1 MQRKY
6 PMECNPLT
14 DEAREDEKK
23 KKKKKTWPQMKCEAK
38 YTMLCAQRWKTLAG
52 EVFFFTGPSRS
63 VARVGGVHCVCVCVC
78 VRACVCVWRGSWV
91 QVLPYWANSANNSS
105 LTRWLHSVPDPTA
118 EKYASRSTLSEPA
131 FFASSKTMEWAPQ
144 LEAAA
149 RIWYYIRRASV
160 ASQIRETIITSAT
173 FPYKT
178 S

>member
-6 PMECNPLT
+6 PMECNQMT
-14 DEAREDEKK
+14 KEEREGEKK
-23 KKKKKTWPQMKCEAK
+23 KKKKN
-38 YTMLCAQRWKTLAG
+38 LAAN
-52 EVFFFTGPSRS
+52 EVWSEIHNAVCTALKDFSR
-63 VARVGGVHCVCVCVC
+63 GGVFLYGPQQKCGQSGWCSLCVCVCVC
-78 VRACVCVWRGSWV
+78 ACVCVGWGWGV
-91 QVLPYWANSANNSS
+91 QVLPYWANSANTSS
-105 LTRWLHSVPDPTA
+105 MTRWLHSVPDPTA